1 MEKVNLNP
9 YYAYFA
15 SRGQVFKLIHKG
27 TIPRDILA
35 YSDFVFDSDGT
46 VLKHRYPSGSS
57 QFKSVIHRI
66 RLGENIEEY
75 TFDPNN
81 RQAID
86 RFFERLN
93 IQYAAFSEY
102 YRDLI

>member
-46 VLKHRYPSGSS
+46 IIKNRYPAGAR
-57 QFKSVIHRI
+57 QFNQVVHRI

-75 TFDPNN
+75 CFDSNN

-102 YRDLI
+102 YRDC